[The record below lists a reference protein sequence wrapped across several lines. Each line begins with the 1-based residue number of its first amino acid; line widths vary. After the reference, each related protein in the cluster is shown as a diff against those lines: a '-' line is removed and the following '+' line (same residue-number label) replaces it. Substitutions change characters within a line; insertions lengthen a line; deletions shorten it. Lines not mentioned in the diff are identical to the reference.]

1 MRLLTGTEG
10 KQTKYGALVTYC
22 LKFGNM
28 KDILHRILTMWV
40 QWRCRDSK
48 EKQKWTQYQE
58 RLINC
63 INSCLGSSW
72 QMRSEHCIEQSEIFV
87 EFDKPTSHGM
97 MKKKSLVEVVSGGKA
112 GSMED
117 RTECSKSRSRMAI
130 MELITLTKVIG
141 FSYALWP
148 ISHTK
153 GNIFCTIFNWVNEVV
168 LNIFL

>member
-40 QWRCRDSK
+40 QSEMQRQQG
-48 EKQKWTQYQE
+48 EAKWTQYQE

-63 INSCLGSSW
+63 INSCLGVKLTNEKW
-72 QMRSEHCIEQSEIFV
+72 ALHWAIWEIFV

-97 MKKKSLVEVVSGGKA
+97 MKKKKSLVEVVSGGKSRKH
-112 GSMED
+112 GGWQD
-117 RTECSKSRSRMAI
+117 RVCKSRSRMAI
-130 MELITLTKVIG
+130 MELTNFKGYWFKLCLMANK
-141 FSYALWP
+141 
-148 ISHTK
+148 SHQRQY
-153 GNIFCTIFNWVNEVV
+153 ILHYI
-168 LNIFL
+168 